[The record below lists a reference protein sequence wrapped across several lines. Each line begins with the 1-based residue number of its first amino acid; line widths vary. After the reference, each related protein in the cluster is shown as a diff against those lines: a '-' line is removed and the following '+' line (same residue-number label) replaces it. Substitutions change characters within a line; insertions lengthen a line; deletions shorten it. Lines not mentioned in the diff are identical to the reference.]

1 MGTIIGYAR
10 AASGGSNL
18 GQQKATLLQAGCEIV
33 FEETRSGIL
42 PLAECT
48 GLVEV
53 LENLSPRDTLVVCD
67 MNRLSRSFDCL
78 DMVLSDLRKR
88 EVTLRVLSR
97 SAI

>member
-53 LENLSPRDTLVVCD
+53 LENLSHRDTLIVCD